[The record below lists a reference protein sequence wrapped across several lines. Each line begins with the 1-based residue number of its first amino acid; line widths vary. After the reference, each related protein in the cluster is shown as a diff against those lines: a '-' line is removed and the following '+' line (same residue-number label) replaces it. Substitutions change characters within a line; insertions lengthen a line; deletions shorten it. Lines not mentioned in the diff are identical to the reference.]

1 MEETPTYKA
10 VRIDDTA
17 YWRLTVHISR
27 TGMSAYLKNEE
38 DPTEPVVTLFSDTW
52 VRNDESL
59 LRHIETVVYDHPQL
73 LDDFSTDIVI
83 STDRALW
90 VPREMLDEPGSEY
103 EIFNRIYRAEEE
115 DISVDEFE
123 DMACLYTLVPGLLPF
138 IRRTLP
144 GARTWC
150 QQTVA
155 VRRFID
161 RGADMPRVYVDIRP
175 GETDIM
181 AFDGRRLLMSA
192 THPWRDRMEIAYHI
206 FNTMSVCGLDPG
218 ASQVSLSGPR
228 DVKNEL
234 MQILRE
240 HLKYVMLTMMPSA
253 VARTEMPLAVAMLVS
268 RTQKS

>member
-17 YWRLTVHISR
+17 YWRLTIYVSR
-27 TGMSAYLKNEE
+27 TGMAAFLRNEE

-52 VRNDESL
+52 VRDDESL

-83 STDRALW
+83 CTDHALW

-103 EIFNRIYRAEEE
+103 ELYNKVYTAEEE
-115 DISVDEFE
+115 DISADEFE
-123 DMACLYTLVPGLLPF
+123 DMVCLYMLTPGLLPF

-155 VRRFID
+155 VRHLID
-161 RGADMPRVYVDIRP
+161 RGSDMPRVYADIRA
-175 GETDIM
+175 GEADIL
-181 AFDGRRLLMSA
+181 AFDGRRLLLSA

-206 FNTMSVCGLDPG
+206 FNTMSVYGLDPG
-218 ASQVSLSGPR
+218 KTQVSLSGHR
-228 DVKNEL
+228 DVKTEL
-234 MQILRE
+234 MKTLRE

-253 VARTEMPLAVAMLVS
+253 VSSAEMPFAVASLLS
-268 RTQKS
+268 RKQKN